1 MSYWKKDDKGQW
13 ETTTQWKEKWEEDTT
28 SWNGPASWKR
38 SSEDRDQWHKKPSS
52 KDEACWTPEAKKTKD
67 TWSSSW
73 AEASPT
79 GQAEKETTIPDQFK
93 STRTHYDS
101 KSVFG
106 KDFPKQMAATAWA
119 RLCGFQGRTYE
130 SLRLHEL
137 CYFGWN
143 NVSLRYLMHGIYT
156 SIVFTRSIKES
167 MFTDKLLKVLRVE
180 KIDIDE
186 VALSMY
192 EKDKGQP
199 ATSNEEKDAAL
210 VIIIS
215 NIAAYMRDNTTN
227 TENKRLQQNIST
239 LELKLAEAKGTTP
252 KEDNAASKK
261 RPALPV
267 KNDEEEE
274 EEDSDDAK
282 TEPSSKK
289 KKKDQKEG
297 EHPLTDMNPTSKP
310 LRAEAPTGSKAMD
323 VTKWIKGLQG
333 KAGTKK
339 YKQIEDAVTKF
350 EAYFKKNLNKAE
362 ATNLNEVVVAWGLPV
377 TLAGSMKSAEVVR
390 VLAVASVIAD

>member
-1 MSYWKKDDKGQW
+1 
-13 ETTTQWKEKWEEDTT
+13 
-28 SWNGPASWKR
+28 
-38 SSEDRDQWHKKPSS
+38 
-52 KDEACWTPEAKKTKD
+52 
-67 TWSSSW
+67 
-73 AEASPT
+73 
-79 GQAEKETTIPDQFK
+79 
-93 STRTHYDS
+93 
-101 KSVFG
+101 
-106 KDFPKQMAATAWA
+106 
-119 RLCGFQGRTYE
+119 
-130 SLRLHEL
+130 
-137 CYFGWN
+137 
-143 NVSLRYLMHGIYT
+143 MHGIYT

-199 ATSNEEKDAAL
+199 AKSKEEKDAAL
-210 VIIIS
+210 VILIS
-215 NIAAYMRDNTTN
+215 NIAAYMKDNTTN
-227 TENKRLQQNIST
+227 TENKKLQQSIRT
-239 LELKLAEAKGTTP
+239 LELKLAEAKGTTL
-252 KEDNAASKK
+252 KEDSSGSKK

-267 KNDEEEE
+267 KKDEDEE

-282 TEPSSKK
+282 TEPSKK

-310 LRAEAPTGSKAMD
+310 LRGEAPTGPKAMD
-323 VTKWIKGLQG
+323 VTKWIKTLQG

-350 EAYFKKNLNKAE
+350 EAYFKKHLNKAE
-362 ATNLNEVVVAWGLPV
+362 AANLNEVVVAWGLPV
-377 TLAGSMKSAEVVR
+377 TLAGSMKSPEVVR